1 MERLLASS
9 PQKKLKLNRGEKVE
23 GEVLSKTQNELILEI
38 GAKAEGILQ
47 LRDLPDEAQKSIKIG
62 DNISAYVV
70 LPENESGQITLA
82 MHQAAAGPQ
91 RSRGVN
97 WSKFQN
103 AQNKKIKLQGKV
115 LEVNKGGF
123 IVEVEGSPRE
133 AGTRGFLPNSQVG
146 FELLLSLKEG
156 LETLL
161 GQTVNVSVAE
171 INLENNRLIFS
182 QRGQVS
188 AEVLEKLK
196 AYKNGQK
203 VKGKI
208 VAILPFGLVIDL
220 SGVEGLVFIS
230 DVSWEKIEDLSSKF
244 EKGEEVETQVLGI
257 DEDLGRVNLS
267 IKHLSEDPFVKI
279 AEKFSA
285 DEVVKGTI
293 SEVAEAGIA
302 VKLEG
307 EVDGFMSSSKMDP
320 DAKYEAGSEMSFLVD
335 STDANKRRVNL
346 APFVTS
352 TAGLIYK

>member
-1 MERLLASS
+1 MEKLLASS

-23 GEVLSKTQNELILEI
+23 GEVLTKSESELVLEI
-38 GAKAEGILQ
+38 GAKAEGVLP
-47 LRDLPDEAQKSIKIG
+47 LRDLPDDLQKTIKIG
-62 DNISAYVV
+62 DKISAYVV
-70 LPENESGQITLA
+70 LPETESGQITLA
-82 MHQAAAGPQ
+82 LHQAVASPQ

-97 WSKFQN
+97 WAKFQN
-103 AQNKKIKLQGKV
+103 AQNKKSKLQGRV

-123 IVEVEGSPRE
+123 IVEVEGI
-133 AGTRGFLPNSQVG
+133 RGFLPNSQVG

-156 LETLL
+156 LDTLI
-161 GQTVNVSVAE
+161 GQNINVSVTE

-188 AEVLEKLK
+188 EEVKDKLK
-196 AYKNGQK
+196 AYKVGQK

-220 SGVEGLVFIS
+220 DGVEGLVFIS

-244 EKGEEVETQVLGI
+244 EKGEEVEAQVLGI
-257 DEDLGRVNLS
+257 DEELGRVNLS
-267 IKHLSEDPFVKI
+267 IKHMSEDPFGKL
-279 AEKFSA
+279 AEKYST
-285 DEVVKGTI
+285 DDVVKGTI
-293 SEVAEAGIA
+293 IEVSDAGVT

-307 EVDGFMSSSKMDP
+307 GVEGFLPAAKMDA
-320 DAKYEAGSEMSFLVD
+320 DTKYKAGVEMSFLVD
-335 STDANKRRVNL
+335 STDSNRRRVNL

>member
-23 GEVLSKTQNELILEI
+23 GEIISKSENELVLEI
-38 GAKAEGILQ
+38 GAKAEGVLP
-47 LRDLPDEAQKSIKIG
+47 LRDLPSELQKTIKVG
-62 DNISAYVV
+62 DKISAYVV
-70 LPENESGQITLA
+70 LSESESGQISLA
-82 MHQAAAGPQ
+82 LHQAVAGPQ

-103 AQNKKIKLQGKV
+103 AQSKKSKLQGRV

-123 IVEVEGSPRE
+123 IVEVEGV
-133 AGTRGFLPNSQVG
+133 RGFLPNSQVG

-156 LETLL
+156 LDTLL

-171 INLENNRLIFS
+171 INFENNRLIFS
-182 QRGQVS
+182 QRGQVL
-188 AEVLEKLK
+188 EGVLIKLK
-196 AYKNGQK
+196 SYKSGQK

-208 VAILPFGLVIDL
+208 VAILPFGLVVDL
-220 SGVEGLVFIS
+220 DGVEGLVFIS
-230 DVSWEKIEDLSSKF
+230 DVSWEKIEDLASKF
-244 EKGEEVETQVLGI
+244 EKGQEVEAQVLGI

-267 IKHLSEDPFVKI
+267 IKHLSEDPFGKL
-279 AEKFSA
+279 AEKYST
-285 DEVVKGTI
+285 DDVVKGTI
-293 SEVAEAGIA
+293 SEVSEAGVA
-302 VKLEG
+302 VSLEG
-307 EVDGFMSSSKMDP
+307 GVEGFMPASKMDA
-320 DAKYEAGSEMSFLVD
+320 DTKYEAGVDMSFLVD